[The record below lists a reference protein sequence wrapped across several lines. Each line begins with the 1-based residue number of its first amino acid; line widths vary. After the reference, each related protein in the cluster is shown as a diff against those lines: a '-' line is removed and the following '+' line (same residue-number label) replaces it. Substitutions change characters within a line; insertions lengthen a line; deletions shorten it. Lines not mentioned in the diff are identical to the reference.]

1 MYLTDSFI
9 FQAVINLDKP
19 EEAIRSVVFCGA
31 NQFHLFVLS
40 LPGQVLLDHCTEL
53 GNNMY
58 IYV

>member
-1 MYLTDSFI
+1 MHLTDSFI

>member
-40 LPGQVLLDHCTEL
+40 LPGQVLLDHCVEL